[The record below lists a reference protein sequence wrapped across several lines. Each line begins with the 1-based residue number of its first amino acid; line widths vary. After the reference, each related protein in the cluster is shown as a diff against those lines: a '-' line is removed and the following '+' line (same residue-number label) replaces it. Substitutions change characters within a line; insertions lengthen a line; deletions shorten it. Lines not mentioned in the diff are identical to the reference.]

1 MVNPLA
7 YDYLENYKNMSELI
21 KDNMKWKR

>member
-7 YDYLENYKNMSELI
+7 YDYIDNYKKMSKLI